1 MCLFRVTASVTLIT
15 AIMFFG
21 SVVMWVGVPLGWLY
35 IGSIVKTESDSLSL
49 SILVMMAGALT
60 SITLLVKLL
69 NRLNEAYQ
77 NNAETRLGER
87 PHVSPL
93 EPVLVV
99 SAGCAIVVF
108 SIWFFVFA
116 GASPAPLNLSI

>member
-1 MCLFRVTASVTLIT
+1 MGLFRVTASVTLIT
-15 AIMFFG
+15 AIMFVG

-35 IGSIVKTESDSLSL
+35 VGSIVKTESDSLSL
-49 SILVMMAGALT
+49 AILVMMAGALA
-60 SITLLVKLL
+60 SIALLVKLL

-77 NNAETRLGER
+77 ANAEARLGER

-108 SIWFFVFA
+108 SIWFFIFA